1 MFIDRCL
8 LHTGT
13 LTDAQ
18 RHQGE
23 VGPPYGPEGGL
34 IWAVLGSV
42 CAATGA
48 NLGELDGGG
57 GRLFFWR
64 GSVVLPLPSC
74 LIKKLQ

>member
-1 MFIDRCL
+1 MFIDRYL

-48 NLGELDGGG
+48 NLGELDGGELDFFLARVG
-57 GRLFFWR
+57 GATPA
-64 GSVVLPLPSC
+64 VLPY
-74 LIKKLQ
+74 